1 MSISSVQL
9 TQQVAIAGHEASA
22 ERSAQAPIPAAAA
35 PAAVPKVEAA
45 VPAAAVAP
53 PPHFSID
60 LQIDAEHQIYYQVI
74 DDRDGSVL
82 FEFPSEVLRAIGE
95 SLNLPLGGEPGVPS
109 IDIKS

>member
-22 ERSAQAPIPAAAA
+22 ERSAQAPIPVAA
-35 PAAVPKVEAA
+35 PVAAHKVEAA